1 MLHVP
6 PRQQSYDNDY
16 IGGVLRDSLR
26 AISKAA
32 PFLRPGRNNRESATT
47 LFYLMRWSVCLASSF
62 SFSRAHSG
70 RRCLGS
76 VRGVAPDS
84 ASSAG
89 ALDDIEHSE
98 QEYDVANASI
108 CLELG
113 ARPTKYMGEGRLPT
127 LLLGEAVEKSLE
139 AHFLHL
145 LLSEHY
151 YMRHFSA

>member
-1 MLHVP
+1 M
-6 PRQQSYDNDY
+6 
-16 IGGVLRDSLR
+16 
-26 AISKAA
+26 
-32 PFLRPGRNNRESATT
+32 
-47 LFYLMRWSVCLASSF
+47 
-62 SFSRAHSG
+62 
-70 RRCLGS
+70 
-76 VRGVAPDS
+76 
-84 ASSAG
+84 
-89 ALDDIEHSE
+89 
-98 QEYDVANASI
+98 ANASI